1 MKDCSGLFS
10 DMLRDC
16 CGGNRVMAEEQ
27 NGFCKHRKGEDNMA
41 VVNAVIWKIKTMG
54 ERAYFVLLTMTGYT

>member
-1 MKDCSGLFS
+1 
-10 DMLRDC
+10 
-16 CGGNRVMAEEQ
+16 MAEEQ